1 VRLRVVVASALALV
15 ALGSVAAA
23 WSEDPPELTADDA
36 AHAAEDAF
44 EDSGL
49 DASLRGEP
57 FRTTYATRNRS
68 PVDVWSV
75 LVSVR
80 DELVQVQLARSGAHP
95 VAIDDRS
102 LDGSSY
108 VLSDV
113 EYESVARQVDD
124 PALARAVR
132 RNVAVTLAA
141 VLVIALS
148 LGLTLVAPT
157 MEGP

>member
-1 VRLRVVVASALALV
+1 MALV

-23 WSEDPPELTADDA
+23 WSEDPPELTASDA
-36 AHAAEDAF
+36 AHAAEAAF

-49 DASLRGEP
+49 DASPRGEP
-57 FRTTYATRNRS
+57 FRTTYATRSRA

-80 DELVQVQLARSGAHP
+80 DELVQVQITRSGAHP
-95 VAIDDRS
+95 VAIDDRA

-113 EYESVARQVDD
+113 EYESVARHVDD
-124 PALARAVR
+124 PALVRAVR

-141 VLVIALS
+141 VLVIALA
-148 LGLTLVAPT
+148 LGLALIAPA
-157 MEGP
+157 MEEP